1 MRGVPAGR
9 CEAGRREGT
18 GSGPFP
24 NASVRFLPR
33 SLPAI
38 AALTPPSLLIIIIY
52 LLRLHL
58 EATGRVREH
67 SYGELAVIFQGGNIY
82 LLF

>member
-1 MRGVPAGR
+1 MPGSARAGHVPKVSI
-9 CEAGRREGT
+9 
-18 GSGPFP
+18 GS
-24 NASVRFLPR
+24 LPR

-38 AALTPPSLLIIIIY
+38 TAPTPPALLIIIIY

-82 LLF
+82 LSL

>member
-1 MRGVPAGR
+1 MRGVPAR
-9 CEAGRREGT
+9 RREAGCRETT
-18 GSGPFP
+18 GPGPFP
-24 NASVRFLPR
+24 NASIRFLPR

-67 SYGELAVIFQGGNIY
+67 SYRELAIIFQGGNIY
-82 LLF
+82 LPF